1 MVDIDN
7 KCTRERTTKYQ
18 YWYMLYG
25 NCLKLY
31 DYLKFYNLHLLD
43 FSYLN
48 FYF

>member
-7 KCTRERTTKYQ
+7 KYIGERIIKYQ
-18 YWYMLYG
+18 YWYMLYV

-31 DYLKFYNLHLLD
+31 DYLKFYNLYLLD

>member
-7 KCTRERTTKYQ
+7 KYTRERTNKYQ
-18 YWYMLYG
+18 YWYMLHA